1 MRTVAYPLCCGFKIL
16 TGFPGSGTVSSLGQ
30 EQNPDKVISYVR
42 RAIEN
47 NYRLAGLICVLDA
60 NQRLIFHDRLL
71 ELGFKVGADAFMNMN
86 HFSLLT
92 VYTYELNPKTME
104 QKLADTAPNDGSHT
118 IWGRTPRRFFD
129 VPERREQFFPSNKVA

>member
-16 TGFPGSGTVSSLGQ
+16 TGFPGSGTVHAYGH
-30 EQNPDKVISYVR
+30 EQDPDRVITHDK

-71 ELGFKVGADAFMNMN
+71 ELGFKVGADAFMKMN

-92 VYTYELNPKTME
+92 VYIYELNPKTMQ
-104 QKLADTAPNDGSHT
+104 QKIAETLPNDRQYWMG
-118 IWGRTPRRFFD
+118 GGRRFFD
-129 VPERREQFFPSNKVA
+129 APERREKFFPSNKVA